1 MDNQDLLGKD
11 LKDRLNFQSEPEP
24 NPQSNI
30 IENKFNNILDNQP
43 KKEEPLGTINIPE
56 SGKGTK
62 IQRSL
67 DSFIQEC
74 LNKYKPVDD
83 PDPSMYTNTTTEE
96 EKNLII
102 SRKSTIPDLVIWN
115 KNFNK
120 NECYVDA
127 DIEKQSDF
135 PRFRFYLR
143 LGNKDK
149 GGKNKNEKNKNK
161 DKKNKK
167 NKKDKKNNLNNEQDS
182 NEVIN
187 NLMKD
192 MNNLNINNEKKDIN
206 NDNKRKKEKKKKNK
220 II

>member
-149 GGKNKNEKNKNK
+149 GGI
-161 DKKNKK
+161 
-167 NKKDKKNNLNNEQDS
+167 L
-182 NEVIN
+182 
-187 NLMKD
+187 
-192 MNNLNINNEKKDIN
+192 
-206 NDNKRKKEKKKKNK
+206 
-220 II
+220 